1 MAFTEE
7 DIKRLIETYL
17 NSNSVVLSGLEKNDT
32 DDDIWVFGTQGS
44 GENKKSVR
52 IKLSDLKGGKG
63 DDGETTQEV
72 SIYRK
77 SDTYPGPPVG
87 IDDGTGLPPEDWLLE
102 QDSEDGV
109 WWVSKGTFV
118 INPDKI
124 YSEDPKIRYGR
135 MIGGWSI
142 PYKITTT
149 DGSTTTT
156 AHRYYSSL
164 SSTDAPK
171 IKRNELEPTTPGWK
185 TEYMLSNNPN
195 MGLEHINDQSKPA
208 EYNQFLGENSVFL
221 WEIEGQILNDEQLI
235 GLWSNPFLKTPPPT
249 GEKPET
255 PILTTVLNIETSSY
269 LMECDPDTFKAL
281 PQSITITAKPQN
293 FKDLE
298 VGDVKFT
305 MVPYNVGGNPINSI
319 PLDVDMG
326 DSELPTTIITNSN
339 WGDEYAKVEITCTIK
354 NRRATTTIHRH
365 TNTKYGDSVVFGYL
379 QPPSVNLPSDED
391 GMIPEEKYLGFR
403 GQFVLIDA
411 GVTIIDSE
419 VGNPDVEFNFKNV
432 TPGLVMAIVENGKWK
447 SNNSEHVING
457 TDAGE
462 EGEGDGAFKIIDYSR
477 ASDFMGVTIVS
488 KYRNIKY
495 PLPFSINK
503 IKEFDPTN
511 PPPQNTDTDESIYTL
526 TKGYRIPEI
535 TIKDDYLTSE
545 RYIADNF
552 IPDKIKDGDNV
563 TWAPDYITW
572 AGKPLLIDP
581 IFDHLWRSDR
591 VKTNGV
597 WRAFDPPYL
606 WTNYSKP
613 PEIDP
618 NSRLQAFLENGFE
631 FFSGNK
637 GDKAEVF
644 VRSFLDVS
652 PQGISK
658 ICVGDSLDVE
668 GNPKIEGTYDE
679 FFDFKI
685 DSTEDKITFTLN
697 RDNDEA
703 KNSFIP
709 INVTV
714 NGKDFGLQFKYVIAP
729 RTELRTIMKLTT
741 TSSVIARDLT
751 DDSSYQKDSTPKFI
765 EVVGHHLNVDNLEWS
780 YRIDGVGEYN
790 SITTSTVGL
799 SVRDNVVTITTPEL
813 VVSNTLEIML
823 KGKTIPDGYETFDVI
838 GITVINHGRTGIPG
852 KMPFTREW
860 KEGDSY
866 RNNLSVVDYVY
877 YRDYTTPGRNGW
889 FRLSDSYLEHVAD
902 ATPYED
908 TAGNTTSTVI
918 RKNTDGEDIYVKIDS
933 LGAKAFDLVIAEEAN
948 LAGFIFKNNV
958 LQSQDETTID
968 NIRYPNL
975 ILDGVKGKITALDA
989 VIKGEITAI
998 EGYIGDL
1005 KVKGGYLEGYK
1016 RVKRPGQEDELIN
1029 TMGLNANNGEGKD
1042 NIAFWAGGSLNDI
1055 YRYDTKSKDQRTGD
1069 ESFAYIKHNGR
1080 AFFTNADISGK
1091 MTATE
1096 GTIGGFDIVGDTL
1109 VGSYKNEDDDFVQT
1123 VGLIAN
1129 ADIHKTNRGVAFW
1142 AGTPNGGNLNP
1153 NARIM
1158 HDGKAFFTGAEISG
1172 NITATSGYIGNFK
1185 IEGGYLIGHY
1195 KDDNDV
1201 LVATTGLN
1209 ANKGDGKDNLAFW
1222 AGGSLAEVFDKANHD
1237 PIPDNKDSIAY
1248 ITHDGKAFFNNME
1261 IEGKITATSGKIG
1274 SWKIEGGGL
1283 TSKDFDGVNRSF
1295 IKLEETVRGRFLRI
1309 NDSSSSMIGI
1319 RTDNGTALNIYTQDS
1334 LGLGIRV
1341 DAQTGSRAIVSNGSH
1356 EFVQRQSETWNAP
1369 GVLAVVTFKLDGL
1382 NDQFPF
1388 VSSFEEKWCINS
1400 LEPSAVRKLTVKQ
1413 ITHNKFRFTHNL
1425 GHMDYAPIGFMGAA
1439 SDGVVNRFI
1448 KNTSYCDVELGGKW
1462 TVRIAT
1468 VTVVLFGR
1476 NKSPYA

>member
-1 MAFTEE
+1 MALTKEQE
-7 DIKRLIETYL
+7 NEIISLIKIYL
-17 NSNSVVLSGLEKNDT
+17 NSNSITLIGLDENSQEDG
-32 DDDIWVFGTQGS
+32 DIWIFGTQEDVD
-44 GENKKSVR
+44 GEKSVR
-52 IKLSDLKGGKG
+52 IKLSDIKGGKG
-63 DDGETTQEV
+63 KDGETTQEV
-72 SIYRK
+72 SIYKR
-77 SDTYPGPPVG
+77 SDDKHPDAPAG
-87 IDDGTGLPPEDWLLE
+87 IDDGTGLPPEGWMLKQNSKE
-102 QDSEDGV
+102 GV

-118 INPDKI
+118 INTDKI
-124 YSEDPKIRYGR
+124 NSEDPKIRYGR
-135 MIGGWSI
+135 MIGGWSL
-142 PYKITTT
+142 PNKITTT
-149 DGSTTTT
+149 DGSTTTN
-156 AHRYYSSL
+156 ARRYYSSL
-164 SSTDAPK
+164 SSAKVPPIDGQD
-171 IKRNELEPTTPGWK
+171 ELEPTTPGWK
-185 TEYMLSNNPN
+185 KEYMLSNNPN

-208 EYNQFLGENSVFL
+208 EYNQFLEENPVFL
-221 WEIEGQILNDEQLI
+221 WETEAQILNGEHLI
-235 GLWSNPFLKTPPPT
+235 VPWSQPLLKTPPA
-249 GEKPET
+249 GGKPET

-281 PQSITITAKPQN
+281 PNQSITITAKPQN

-298 VGDVKFT
+298 EGDVKFT
-305 MVPYNVGGNPINSI
+305 MVPYDVGGKPIEDGHRY
-319 PLDVDMG
+319 LDVDIW

-354 NRRATTTIHRH
+354 NRSATTTIHRH

-379 QPPSVNLPSDED
+379 QPPSKNFASDDD
-391 GMIPEEKYLGFR
+391 GLILEEKYIDFR

-411 GVTIIDSE
+411 GDTIIDRE
-419 VGNPDVEFNFKNV
+419 VDNSHVEFKFNNV

-447 SNNSEHVING
+447 SNNSEHDING

-462 EGEGDGAFKIIDYSR
+462 EGDGTFKIIDYSR

-488 KYRNIKY
+488 KYRNIEY

-503 IKEFDPTN
+503 DKSSDPTD
-511 PPPQNTDTDESIYTL
+511 PPPQNTDTKESIFAL
-526 TKGYRIPEI
+526 TEGYRIPEI
-535 TIKDDYLTSE
+535 TIKGDYLTSE

-552 IPDKIKDGDNV
+552 IPDKDKDGDNV
-563 TWAPDYITW
+563 TWTPDYITW
-572 AGKPLLIDP
+572 AGNPLNVDV

-618 NSRLQAFLENGFE
+618 NSRLQVFLENGFE
-631 FFSGNK
+631 FFSGNR

-658 ICVGDSLDVE
+658 ICVGDSLDHE

-714 NGKDFGLQFKYVIAP
+714 NGKDFGLQFKYVIVP
-729 RTELRTIMKLTT
+729 RTELRTILKLTT

-958 LQSQDETTID
+958 LQSQKGSTID
-968 NIRYPNL
+968 NIIHPNL
-975 ILDGVKGKITALDA
+975 ILNGVHGKITALDA
-989 VIKGEITAI
+989 IIKGEITATR
-998 EGYIGDL
+998 GYIGNL
-1005 KVKGGYLEGYK
+1005 KVEGGYLEGYK

-1029 TMGLNANNGEGKD
+1029 TMGLNANNGGGRD

-1055 YRYDTKSKDQRTGD
+1055 YLYDTKPKDQRTGD

-1096 GTIGGFDIVGDTL
+1096 GTIGGFDIVGKTL
-1109 VGSYKNEDDDFVQT
+1109 VGSYKNKDDDFVQT

-1142 AGTPNGGNLNP
+1142 AGTPNGGNLNT

-1172 NITATSGYIGNFK
+1172 TITATSGYIGNFK
-1185 IEGGYLIGHY
+1185 IEEGYLIGHH
-1195 KDDNDV
+1195 KDDNNV

-1209 ANKGDGKDNLAFW
+1209 ANKGDGKDNLVFW

-1237 PIPDNKDSIAY
+1237 PIPDIKDSIAY

-1274 SWKIEGGGL
+1274 SWEIEGGGL
-1283 TSKDFDGVNRSF
+1283 ISRYFDGVNKPF
-1295 IKLEETVRGRFLRI
+1295 IKLEETGGRFLRI
-1309 NDSSSSMIGI
+1309 NESASSMIGI
-1319 RTDNGTALNIYTQDS
+1319 RADNGTALSIYTQDT
-1334 LGLGIRV
+1334 GGTGINIM
-1341 DAQTGSRAIVSNGSH
+1341 AQTGSRAIVSRGTH
-1356 EFVQRQSETWNAP
+1356 DFYQRSSEYWNAP
-1369 GVLAVVTFKLDGL
+1369 GMLLAVTFNLSSQRSFVHKWS
-1382 NDQFPF
+1382 
-1388 VSSFEEKWCINS
+1388 VSSLNNISVTSQGNGVYH
-1400 LEPSAVRKLTVKQ
+1400 LN
-1413 ITHNKFRFTHNL
+1413 HGL
-1425 GHMDYAPIGFMGAA
+1425 GHTDYVPIGKINAGNGAV
-1439 SDGVVNRFI
+1439 DRII
-1448 KNTSYCDVELGGKW
+1448 KYDTYCAIYLAGSYDTKKHSVD
-1462 TVRIAT
+1462 
-1468 VTVVLFGR
+1468 VVLIGR
-1476 NKSPYA
+1476 NKLITY